1 MMLTFF
7 RGETSICH
15 WWEATDVTAV
25 TVNQHD
31 DDTKRQTILRLITYL
46 SLILLSLSSHLHSS
60 STFLAKYEAISLLI
74 CRKNQMRAVFKNF
87 TMSVTDTKLQKQDVG
102 YFTDLRQLLL

>member
-31 DDTKRQTILRLITYL
+31 DDTKDRQF
-46 SLILLSLSSHLHSS
+46 S
-60 STFLAKYEAISLLI
+60 
-74 CRKNQMRAVFKNF
+74 
-87 TMSVTDTKLQKQDVG
+87 G
-102 YFTDLRQLLL
+102 